1 MKVVLFCGGYG
12 LRMRDGTT
20 EVPKPMIMVGHRPLI
35 WHVMRYY
42 AHFGHDEFIL
52 CLGYGAH
59 HIKDYFL
66 NYRETASNDFVL
78 REGGRRIDLLSSDIA
93 DWTIHF
99 VDTGVDSA
107 IGERLR
113 RVRHLVA
120 DDDVFLANYSDVL
133 TDAPLPIMIDRFRD
147 SDATASLLAA
157 RPDPSFHCV
166 DIDLSGRIRQ
176 IRAASDLDLW
186 VNGGFF
192 VLRQGVFDHIP
203 KGGDLVGDACTA
215 LAERGQ
221 LLSYRYTGFWHPTDT
236 IKERNNLETLF
247 SHGERPWMVW
257 ENDSTRAPVP
267 AT

>member
-12 LRMRDGTT
+12 LRMRDGATDL
-20 EVPKPMIMVGHRPLI
+20 PKPMIMVGHRPLI

-59 HIKDYFL
+59 YIKEYFL

-78 REGGRRIDLLSSDIA
+78 SGGGNRIDLLSTDIA

-99 VDTGVDSA
+99 IDTGVDSA

-113 RVRHLVA
+113 RVRHLV
-120 DDDVFLANYSDVL
+120 DDEIFLANYSDVL
-133 TDAPLPIMIDRFRD
+133 TDAPLPIMIDRFRE

-157 RPDPSFHCV
+157 RPDQSFHCV
-166 DIDLSGRIRQ
+166 DIDRAGRIRD
-176 IRAASDLDLW
+176 IRASADMGLW

-192 VLRQGVFDHIP
+192 VLRQEVFDHIP

-215 LAERGQ
+215 LAQRGQ
-221 LLSYRYTGFWHPTDT
+221 LLAYRYTGFWHPTDT
-236 IKERNNLETLF
+236 IKERNDLESRF
-247 SHGERPWMVW
+247 SRGERPWMVW
-257 ENDSTRAPVP
+257 ETDPTRAPAAAV
-267 AT
+267 